1 MKARCLETD
10 SKGQK
15 VPSTLPPVAA
25 LAAPF
30 LLLSFLFLSAAPA
43 RARQEPQPDLM
54 EMSVEELMAVEVAT
68 VVGAS
73 RFEQKVTEAP
83 ASVSIVS
90 AEEIRKY
97 GYRTLGDALS
107 SVRGFY
113 VTYDRNYSFI
123 GVRGF
128 NRPGDYNSRML
139 LLVDGHRINDNIF
152 DTAPIGTEFP
162 VDVDLIDRIEVVR
175 GPGSSLYGTN
185 AFFGVI
191 NIITRKPGDLDGVE
205 SAAAAGSFQ
214 TYNGRVSYGRE
225 YPGGLGV
232 LISGSGMRSK
242 GDDRLFYPEFALLND
257 GMAQN
262 ADRDR
267 NYQLYG
273 KFSLQDFTLT
283 AAYASRTKQVP
294 TASFGTIFNDA
305 RLRTTDEH
313 GYLDLKYAHEFQDQ
327 TQLTARAFYDR
338 YYYHGDYPFD
348 LNNEDNTQLPEND
361 PLVVLNKDK
370 AWGTWWGGEAQVTRT
385 LPGRN
390 KVSLGTELR
399 INSRQDQQNYDEE
412 PRSFNL
418 DDRRSSSI
426 WALYLQDE
434 IQLLD
439 SLILSAG
446 VRYDHYDTFGGT
458 TNPRL
463 ALIYKPTEESAIKLL
478 YGNAFRAPNAF
489 ELYYQD
495 GGIAIEANPELKP
508 EKIRTYELIYEQY
521 FLEHFRSS
529 VSGFYY
535 KVRDLITSLPVDP
548 DDPLS
553 VTRYVNV
560 DSIEARGV
568 ELELEAKWREGVEG
582 KVSYTYQSAE
592 DANTKA
598 KLTNSPEHLAKVNL
612 VLPLYRQSLFA
623 GIEEQIQS
631 TRRTLGGNRTSATY
645 LTNLTLLSRE
655 LVPGLELSASVYNLF
670 DDRYAHPGSPNHAQ
684 DSIEQD
690 GRSFRVKLNY
700 LF

>member
-1 MKARCLETD
+1 MKARCLEID
-10 SKGQK
+10 SMGQK
-15 VPSTLPPVAA
+15 VPSAFPPLLTVAA
-25 LAAPF
+25 LIVLAAG
-30 LLLSFLFLSAAPA
+30 LLLLQPG
-43 RARQEPQPDLM
+43 RAWAQDAKPDLM
-54 EMSVEELMAVEVAT
+54 EMSVEELMTVEVAT

-83 ASVSIVS
+83 ASVSIIT

-97 GYRTLGDALS
+97 GYRTLGDALK
-107 SVRGFY
+107 SVRGIY
-113 VTYDRNYSFI
+113 VSYDRNYSFI

-128 NRPGDYNSRML
+128 SRPGDYNSRML

-162 VDVDLIDRIEVVR
+162 VDIDLIDRIEVVR
-175 GPGSSLYGTN
+175 GPSSSLYGTN

-191 NIITRKPGDLDGVE
+191 NVITKSPGDLDGVQT
-205 SAAAAGSFQ
+205 AAAAGTFR
-214 TYNGRVSYGRE
+214 TYEGRVSYGKEFRS
-225 YPGGLGV
+225 GLG
-232 LISGSGMRSK
+232 LLLSGSGMRSK
-242 GDDRLFYPEFALLND
+242 GDQSLFYQEFALLNE

-262 ADRDR
+262 ADRDK

-273 KFSLQDFTLT
+273 KFSLQDFTLV
-283 AAYASRTKQVP
+283 AAYASRTKHVP
-294 TASFGTIFNDA
+294 TASFGTIFNDD
-305 RLRTTDEH
+305 RFRTTDGH
-313 GYLDLKYAHEFQDQ
+313 GFLDLKYAHEFQDQ
-327 TQLTARAFYDR
+327 TQVSARAFYDR

-348 LNNEDNTQLPEND
+348 LANEDNTIPPEND
-361 PLVVLNKDK
+361 PQVVLNKDK
-370 AWGTWWGGEAQVTRT
+370 AWGTWWGGEAQVTGT

-390 KVSLGTELR
+390 KVSLGGEFR
-399 INSRQDQQNYDEE
+399 INSRQEQQNYDEE
-412 PRSFNL
+412 PRSVNL

-434 IQLLD
+434 VQFLD

-463 ALIYKPTEESAIKLL
+463 ALIYKPAEESAIKLL
-478 YGNAFRAPNAF
+478 YGTAFRAPNAF

-508 EKIRTYELIYEQY
+508 ERIRTYELVYEQY
-521 FLEHFRSS
+521 FLEHYRSS

-553 VTRYVNV
+553 TTRYVNV

-568 ELELEAKWREGVEG
+568 ELELEGKWRGGVEG
-582 KVSYTYQSAE
+582 RVSYTYQSVE
-592 DANTKA
+592 DAKTQE
-598 KLTNSPEHLAKVNL
+598 KLTNSPEHMAKINL

-623 GIEEQIQS
+623 GIEEHYQS
-631 TRRTLGGNRTSATY
+631 SRLTLAGNRTSESY
-645 LTNLTLLSRE
+645 LTNLTLFSRG
-655 LVPGLELSASVYNLF
+655 LVPGLELSASLYNLF
-670 DDRYAHPGSPNHAQ
+670 DASYAHPGSPNHVQ

-690 GRSFRVKLNY
+690 GRSFRVKLSY